1 MSVPAILVLADGS
14 IFYGTSIGVNGS
26 TVGEVVFN
34 TSMTGYQE
42 ILSDPSYCRQ
52 IITLTYPNVGN
63 TGANVEDMESSKIQ
77 ASGLIIRN
85 ASMSASSWRSE
96 QSFAEFLH
104 DNKLV
109 AIAEIDT
116 RKLTTLLRKTGAQ
129 SGCIMAGDIDLEYAL
144 NEAKKFPGITGMDLA
159 KVVSTEKLYEWKEG
173 SCFSNRLSDHSKKDK
188 KFNVIALDYGVKRNI
203 LRLLVDLGCRVTV
216 LPAES
221 SAKQILSYDPDGIFL
236 SNGPGDPG
244 ACEYAIS
251 TIKDLLNTSIPIFGI
266 CLGYQLLALACN
278 AKTMKMKFGHHGAN
292 HPVIDTISGNVVIT
306 SQNHGFTVD
315 EGSLPEE
322 LEVTHRSLF
331 DNTLQGISVK
341 GKAAY
346 GFQGHPEAS
355 PGPHDLM
362 LIFNKFIN
370 MIENYNKNR

>member
-1 MSVPAILVLADGS
+1 VPAILVLADGS

-341 GKAAY
+341 GKVAY

>member
-1 MSVPAILVLADGS
+1 
-14 IFYGTSIGVNGS
+14 
-26 TVGEVVFN
+26 
-34 TSMTGYQE
+34 
-42 ILSDPSYCRQ
+42 
-52 IITLTYPNVGN
+52 
-63 TGANVEDMESSKIQ
+63 
-77 ASGLIIRN
+77 
-85 ASMSASSWRSE
+85 
-96 QSFAEFLH
+96 
-104 DNKLV
+104 
-109 AIAEIDT
+109 
-116 RKLTTLLRKTGAQ
+116 
-129 SGCIMAGDIDLEYAL
+129 
-144 NEAKKFPGITGMDLA
+144 MDLA

-341 GKAAY
+341 EKVAY

-370 MIENYNKNR
+370 MIENYNKNK

>member
-14 IFYGTSIGVNGS
+14 IFYGTSIGVSGS

-278 AKTMKMKFGHHGAN
+278 AKTVKMKFGHHGAN

-306 SQNHGFTVD
+306 SQNHGFAVD

-322 LEVTHRSLF
+322 LEVTYRSLF

-341 GKAAY
+341 GKVAY

>member
-1 MSVPAILVLADGS
+1 VPAILVLADGS
-14 IFYGTSIGVNGS
+14 IFYGTSIGVKGS

-341 GKAAY
+341 GKVAY

>member
-278 AKTMKMKFGHHGAN
+278 AKTVKMKFGHHGAN

-341 GKAAY
+341 GKVAY

>member
-306 SQNHGFTVD
+306 SQNHGFAVD

-341 GKAAY
+341 GKVAY

>member
-1 MSVPAILVLADGS
+1 VPAILVLADGS

-173 SCFSNRLSDHSKKDK
+173 NCFSNRLSDHSKKDK

-306 SQNHGFTVD
+306 SQNHGFAVD

-341 GKAAY
+341 GKVAY
-346 GFQGHPEAS
+346 GFQGHTEAS
-355 PGPHDLM
+355 PGPHDLI

-370 MIENYNKNR
+370 MIENYNKNI

>member
-52 IITLTYPNVGN
+52 SITLTYPNVGN

-116 RKLTTLLRKTGAQ
+116 RKLTTLLRKTGA
-129 SGCIMAGDIDLEYAL
+129 
-144 NEAKKFPGITGMDLA
+144 
-159 KVVSTEKLYEWKEG
+159 
-173 SCFSNRLSDHSKKDK
+173 
-188 KFNVIALDYGVKRNI
+188 
-203 LRLLVDLGCRVTV
+203 
-216 LPAES
+216 
-221 SAKQILSYDPDGIFL
+221 
-236 SNGPGDPG
+236 
-244 ACEYAIS
+244 
-251 TIKDLLNTSIPIFGI
+251 
-266 CLGYQLLALACN
+266 
-278 AKTMKMKFGHHGAN
+278 
-292 HPVIDTISGNVVIT
+292 
-306 SQNHGFTVD
+306 
-315 EGSLPEE
+315 
-322 LEVTHRSLF
+322 
-331 DNTLQGISVK
+331 
-341 GKAAY
+341 
-346 GFQGHPEAS
+346 
-355 PGPHDLM
+355 
-362 LIFNKFIN
+362 
-370 MIENYNKNR
+370 

>member
-251 TIKDLLNTSIPIFGI
+251 TIKDLLNTTIPIFGI

-341 GKAAY
+341 GKVAY

>member
-14 IFYGTSIGVNGS
+14 IFYGTSIGVSGS

-278 AKTMKMKFGHHGAN
+278 AKTVKMKFGHHGAN

-341 GKAAY
+341 GKVAY

>member
-1 MSVPAILVLADGS
+1 VPAILVLADGS

-306 SQNHGFTVD
+306 SQNHGFAVD

-341 GKAAY
+341 GKVAY